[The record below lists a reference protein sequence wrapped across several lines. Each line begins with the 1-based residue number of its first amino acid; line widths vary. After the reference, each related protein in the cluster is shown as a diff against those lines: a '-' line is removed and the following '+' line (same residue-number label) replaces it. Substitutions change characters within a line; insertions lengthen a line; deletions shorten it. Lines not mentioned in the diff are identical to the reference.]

1 MSGYWCL
8 NLITEQYNNIMKKII
23 VICLIAYSILS
34 CTNNS
39 DAYDPLKVT
48 TASQQ
53 DSLLLDVII
62 YTDEHTPD
70 SINAANRFEEKNKP
84 FFAGLTSKY
93 RFKYLSKNAAGQ
105 YKYFIYKK
113 ARGTE
118 DLFVGM
124 GGTFT
129 VSGGTKISNLEET
142 FRMWRMTEKELDPKA
157 LEVYQKFVEDKPLTE
172 YMNSEEKQY
181 IEFPSEHV
189 TYDAAKHEWKIVKL
203 YK

>member
-1 MSGYWCL
+1 
-8 NLITEQYNNIMKKII
+8 MKNII
-23 VICLIAYSILS
+23 VICFLAYSIIA

-39 DAYDPLKVT
+39 NNYDPLKVA

-53 DSLLLDVII
+53 DSLLLGIII

-70 SINAANRFEEKNKP
+70 SINTANRFEEKNKP

-93 RFKYLSKNAAGQ
+93 TLKYLTKNTDGQ
-105 YKYFIYKK
+105 YKYFIYKQ

-118 DLFVGM
+118 DMFVGM

-129 VSGGTKISNLEET
+129 ISEGNKISGLEES

-157 LEVYQKFVEDKPLTE
+157 LEVYQKFVEGKPLTE
-172 YMNSEEKQY
+172 YMNSEEKHY

-189 TYDAAKHEWKIVKL
+189 AYDAAKHEWKIVKL
-203 YK
+203 YN